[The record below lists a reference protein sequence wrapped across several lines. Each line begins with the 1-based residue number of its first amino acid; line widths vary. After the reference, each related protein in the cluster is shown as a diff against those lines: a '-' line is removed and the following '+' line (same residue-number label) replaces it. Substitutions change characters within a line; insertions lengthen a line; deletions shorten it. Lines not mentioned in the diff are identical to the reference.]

1 MEKRFKTSN
10 CPPPPPLLFTI
21 NQTTH
26 CLWNL
31 RDWMLLMQGMFT
43 GLLGNLSLLSYF
55 TKKREKEVIVVQT
68 LGVVSQ
74 YVVFLQLAMAEAMP
88 LPYFL
93 ITSVVVAAGL
103 ILNFTNYFNLL
114 NAGIWRIWEDFITVG
129 GLSVLP
135 QVISSSPSLSLSLSL
150 SLYLHAQ
157 THTQTSIL
165 KFILVFRQWQY
176 LFISGTYNS
185 DPFKHV
191 WMQIMWST
199 FVPYIPNSILPGAIA
214 FVIAVTAVI
223 MVSFTYLWAVYLLL
237 FMLLW

>member
-1 MEKRFKTSN
+1 M
-10 CPPPPPLLFTI
+10 
-21 NQTTH
+21 
-26 CLWNL
+26 
-31 RDWMLLMQGMFT
+31 
-43 GLLGNLSLLSYF
+43 
-55 TKKREKEVIVVQT
+55 QT

-135 QVISSSPSLSLSLSL
+135 QVISSSPPLSLSLSL

-199 FVPYIPNSILPGAIA
+199 FVPYIPNSMLPGAIA

-237 FMLLW
+237 FMLL

>member
-135 QVISSSPSLSLSLSL
+135 QVISSSPSLSL
-150 SLYLHAQ
+150 YLHAQ

-165 KFILVFRQWQY
+165 KFILVFRHWQY

-199 FVPYIPNSILPGAIA
+199 FVPYIPNSMLPGAIA